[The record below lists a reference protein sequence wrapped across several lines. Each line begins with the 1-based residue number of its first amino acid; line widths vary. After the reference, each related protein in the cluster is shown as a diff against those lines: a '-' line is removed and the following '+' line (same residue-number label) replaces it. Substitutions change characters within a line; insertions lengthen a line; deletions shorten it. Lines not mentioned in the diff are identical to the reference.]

1 MRLVADLP
9 TLSWG
14 ETFLRLLVAAALG
27 GLVGLERELEEK
39 AAGLRTHMLV
49 SVGSALFTIVGA
61 YGFQEFFTSG
71 SVSFDPSR
79 VAAQIV
85 TGIGFLGAGV
95 IVRTNSEQT
104 HIYGLT
110 TAACIWLT
118 ACIGVVCAVGAWP
131 ALLVALVLTF
141 LLLVFG
147 GPVERFLH
155 RRLGAP
161 SD

>member
-1 MRLVADLP
+1 MMDVSEIVIRL
-9 TLSWG
+9 
-14 ETFLRLLVAAALG
+14 AAATVVGAAIGLNRDLRGKPTGVRTLG
-27 GLVGLERELEEK
+27 IVAL
-39 AAGLRTHMLV
+39 
-49 SVGSALFTIVGA
+49 GSALIVMASDGFAPTASADWSAISRTIQGL
-61 YGFQEFFTSG
+61 
-71 SVSFDPSR
+71 
-79 VAAQIV
+79 I

-155 RRLGAP
+155 RRLGAL